1 MAMPNRCCICK
12 TDTSFEWVG
21 IRLGNSDSSNRK
33 LVIEK
38 LGWYDKGDELMCKRC
53 AIELLQRLAAIFRCS
68 ITIHCLCE
76 CNISYDRSEIKKCA
90 GDATPCW

>member
-1 MAMPNRCCICK
+1 MAMPGKCCICG
-12 TDTSFEWVG
+12 TEDSLAWIG
-21 IRLGNSDSSNRK
+21 INMGEMNDARK
-33 LVIEK
+33 DIGIK
-38 LGWYDKGDELMCKRC
+38 NLGWYKRGDKLVCKGC

-76 CNISYDRSEIKKCA
+76 CNIPYDKTEIKRCA